1 MTREEK
7 ITHLSGLFKRAAD
20 ARALAASEVW
30 AEAWVE
36 LERTLLDE
44 LLACGPTEDEKRYR
58 MQTAIE
64 VGRTLRRLI
73 EAKGATI
80 TLTNAARTM
89 SAQRGYVDAIDIA
102 CDVTA
107 GHGMQTTT
115 VKLVPD
121 WPVWPRNATP

>member
-73 EAKGATI
+73 EAKGAMKDQI
-80 TLTNAARTM
+80 EKELDFLTGERIRSVA
-89 SAQRGYVDAIDIA
+89 
-102 CDVTA
+102 
-107 GHGMQTTT
+107 
-115 VKLVPD
+115 
-121 WPVWPRNATP
+121 